1 MVMENT
7 ARLDSASTVSRLT
20 IVMLMLTYLIPS
32 LSYGF
37 VAMGMGAITL
47 HEMSQTLADPV
58 IYILLLFQIASP
70 ILTFMWLKKVLAQ
83 YDGSEESIKRT
94 NRNIK
99 LFENISI
106 VLPVLYSFIAP
117 FMYSVRYNQRGL
129 NYVAFGEE
137 SPLLYE
143 VTLMLGLTFVLS
155 LFTYIIFLQSLEH
168 KLTWLPYK
176 REYKTMGVVSRSV
189 TSAVFGLLGL
199 VFIME
204 SMFFIPHN
212 RTLSN
217 AEFLVRILP
226 FASIAVI
233 MEVIDFYCN
242 IKDLKVSMMS
252 ISGFSNSLSNRDYTM
267 EKIPVTM
274 RCELGEV
281 VNDLNSFSEETREVL
296 SGIKHSI
303 DVSNQ
308 TANDLA
314 SSMTGASKSVMDIT
328 NGIDMIG
335 QAITDQAAGVEE
347 ADASATQIMT
357 TIRELNNGIE
367 NQTRCISESSAAVDE
382 MVANIRSMTQILEKN
397 TSAVNSLGQASDE
410 GRQSVQSAVSISQEI
425 IAQSAALMEASTIV
439 QTIASQT
446 NLLAMNAAIESAHAG
461 EAGKGFAVVADEI
474 RKLAE
479 QSSKQG
485 KSIGDSLKALSSSI
499 EQVSERTKE
508 VQQKFDVIYNL
519 AQTVRNQEN
528 VIMNAMNEQSEGNQ
542 QVLDAMKQISDTTA
556 SVKDGSVEMLAGGE
570 QIVREM
576 KILNESTSKIKER
589 MGAMTASVGQ
599 ISNAMEQVV
608 LGSEKNQDDLNE
620 LGEIINTFK
629 L

>member
-58 IYILLLFQIASP
+58 IYILLLFQMASP

-117 FMYSVRYNQRGL
+117 FMYSMRYNQRGL

-281 VNDLNSFSEETREVL
+281 VNDLNSFSEGTREV
-296 SGIKHSI
+296 
-303 DVSNQ
+303 
-308 TANDLA
+308 A

-410 GRQSVQSAVSISQEI
+410 GRQSV
-425 IAQSAALMEASTIV
+425 
-439 QTIASQT
+439 
-446 NLLAMNAAIESAHAG
+446 
-461 EAGKGFAVVADEI
+461 
-474 RKLAE
+474 
-479 QSSKQG
+479 
-485 KSIGDSLKALSSSI
+485 
-499 EQVSERTKE
+499 
-508 VQQKFDVIYNL
+508 
-519 AQTVRNQEN
+519 
-528 VIMNAMNEQSEGNQ
+528 
-542 QVLDAMKQISDTTA
+542 
-556 SVKDGSVEMLAGGE
+556 
-570 QIVREM
+570 
-576 KILNESTSKIKER
+576 
-589 MGAMTASVGQ
+589 
-599 ISNAMEQVV
+599 
-608 LGSEKNQDDLNE
+608 
-620 LGEIINTFK
+620 
-629 L
+629 